1 MDLRMI
7 KTRRDIRN
15 ALLDLLDDNRSFES
29 ITGSQIARRAN
40 ISRSTFYDHYSD
52 KYALLNALFDEV
64 REQLTRITEAYFS
77 EEGGT
82 SYRLELANEI
92 LAYVLENARL
102 FRLLLSGAVS
112 LQRVGQLLDETL
124 IPPCMAYLK
133 QHPNKY
139 GLDDA
144 FVSQIYSSIIFICL
158 QWIASHQNPE
168 DLSKILA
175 LSAQVGQ
182 IFNS

>member
-1 MDLRMI
+1 MI
-7 KTRRDIRN
+7 IIR
-15 ALLDLLDDNRSFES
+15 
-29 ITGSQIARRAN
+29 I
-40 ISRSTFYDHYSD
+40 

-92 LAYVLENARL
+92 LTYVLENARL

-139 GLDDA
+139 GLDD
-144 FVSQIYSSIIFICL
+144 SLRLPDLL
-158 QWIASHQNPE
+158 QHHLHLPAVDRQPPE
-168 DLSKILA
+168 PGRPVKDPGA
-175 LSAQVGQ
+175 LRPGGTD
-182 IFNS
+182 F

>member
-29 ITGSQIARRAN
+29 ITVSQIARRAN

-92 LAYVLENARL
+92 LAYVLEGFSACSCPAPSPC
-102 FRLLLSGAVS
+102 SG
-112 LQRVGQLLDETL
+112 
-124 IPPCMAYLK
+124 
-133 QHPNKY
+133 
-139 GLDDA
+139 
-144 FVSQIYSSIIFICL
+144 
-158 QWIASHQNPE
+158 
-168 DLSKILA
+168 
-175 LSAQVGQ
+175 
-182 IFNS
+182 